1 MRVHSLAKELEI
13 QTNQL
18 ITFLQSKG
26 FDIKGPLNTL
36 GDAEIESARN
46 NLAELKDTEKD
57 KKSKKSS
64 TSGVKKRVFVRS
76 KQTTDPR
83 SGPRRQP
90 GSTQQIRPPQIPQR
104 KQGTSKVAE
113 KAMAHQKAIAE
124 KEKAI
129 RTALDKTAI
138 EAQLAKVQPD
148 ASPKDEK
155 STGRRPERGKAVAAD
170 QKTDIRRDQKGRK
183 EHVKTDPG
191 RGKGTERPK
200 KKKFKFSKEDAIRA
214 ARDKRRPAS
223 QNKPAF
229 KSPVTGSDA
238 LGVRKTQPMPADLR
252 KKRKQG
258 KPDYRG
264 KGSATQAPRQGHPK
278 KDVVLEGKALDVGI
292 SKLKS
297 GFKTSVDAD
306 TKTGGKTKRRK
317 KIVQD
322 KKRFKSGTKPGKRT
336 DRTEYGGRG
345 VLVRKHKRRKSGD
358 FIPNLSDAAGTV
370 DTHRKVRIT
379 DHMTIK
385 DLSAVTGVKSP
396 TIVKFLLDEI
406 NVMATINQVIDIDM
420 ASLILEN
427 LGYEYEVAVKKVEDI
442 LKYDDDSEEDLKPRP
457 PVVTVLGH
465 VDHGKTKLLDT
476 IRKTNV
482 AGGEAGGITQAI
494 GAYQV
499 HMRDRAIT
507 FIDTPGHEAFT
518 AMRARGAKVTDVA
531 ILVVACDDGVQPQTK
546 EAIDHAKSAGIEIV
560 VALNKIDLPTSDPE
574 RVKGQLSEF
583 ELIPEEWG
591 GKTVMVPISAK
602 FGDGIEELLDLVL
615 LQADILDLKA
625 NPDALAEGT
634 IIEAKIDKG
643 KGALATVLI
652 QRGTLKDGDYIVAGC
667 SYGRIRAMLNEYGKK
682 VLKAGPSTPVE
693 IFGLSD
699 VPQAGDTLNR
709 VESEKIARE
718 IYNKRCLDRR
728 QEAIRAVNKI
738 SLDDLYAKIKEGEAK
753 SLNLIIKTDTQ
764 GSIEAIIHALGK
776 IENPEVSIK
785 FIHSSVGNVKES
797 DIMLALASQC
807 IILAFNV
814 VVSAE
819 MKKLASMEGVDVR
832 SYNIIYKAVEDI
844 ELAMKGMLEPIFEE
858 KIIGTAEV
866 RVIFK
871 KRRNTIVAGLIVTSG
886 KLHRG
891 KDIRITRGDEKI
903 WEGRLSSLKR
913 FQDDAREVDNGL
925 ECGIS
930 IDNIPSLEEGDV
942 IAQYET
948 VEVPR
953 S

>member
-36 GDAEIESARN
+36 GDAEIDAARN
-46 NLAELKDTEKD
+46 NLAELKSAEKD
-57 KKSKKSS
+57 KKTKKSP

-83 SGPRRQP
+83 TRPRRQP

-104 KQGTSKVAE
+104 KQGTSKAAE
-113 KAMAHQKAIAE
+113 KAMAHQKALAE
-124 KEKAI
+124 EEKAK
-129 RTALDKTAI
+129 RTALDKKALK
-138 EAQLAKVQPD
+138 AQMAEIQPD
-148 ASPKDEK
+148 ASPADKK
-155 STGRRPERGKAVAAD
+155 KIRQKPKRGKVAA
-170 QKTDIRRDQKGRK
+170 TDKKIDDRRDKKGKK
-183 EHVKTDPG
+183 EQVRTDPG

-200 KKKFKFSKEDAIRA
+200 KKKFKFSKEDAIRV
-214 ARDKRRPAS
+214 ARDKRRTASRNKPAS
-223 QNKPAF
+223 QT
-229 KSPVTGSDA
+229 PVTGSDA

-252 KKRKQG
+252 KKRKKG
-258 KPDYRG
+258 KPDFRG
-264 KGSATQAPRQGHPK
+264 RGQATRASRKKEPK
-278 KDVVLEGKALDVGI
+278 KDVVLKGKALDVGI
-292 SKLKS
+292 NKLKG

-306 TKTGGKTKRRK
+306 KKAAGKTKRRK

-322 KKRFKSGTKPGKRT
+322 KKRFKPGAKSGRRT

-345 VLVRKHKRRKSGD
+345 VLVRKHKRRKHRD
-358 FIPNLSDAAGTV
+358 IIPALADAAGTV
-370 DTHRKVRIT
+370 DTHRKIRIT
-379 DHMTIK
+379 NHMTIK
-385 DLSAVTGVKSP
+385 DLSAATGVKSP

-406 NVMATINQVIDIDM
+406 NVMATINQVVDIDM
-420 ASLILEN
+420 ASLILES
-427 LGYEYEVAVKKVEDI
+427 LGYEYEIAIKKVEDI
-442 LKYDDDSEEDLKPRP
+442 LKHDDDSEEDLKTRP

-482 AGGEAGGITQAI
+482 AEGEAGGITQAI

-499 HMRDRAIT
+499 YMRDRAIT

-560 VALNKIDLPTSDPE
+560 VALNKIDLDTADPE
-574 RVKGQLSEF
+574 RVKAQLSEL

-591 GKTVMVPISAK
+591 GNTVMVPISAK

-652 QRGTLKDGDYIVAGC
+652 QRGTLKVGDYIVVGC
-667 SYGRIRAMLNEYGKK
+667 SHGRIRAMLNEYGKK
-682 VLKAGPSTPVE
+682 VKEVGPSTPVE
-693 IFGLSD
+693 LFGLSD
-699 VPQAGDTLNR
+699 VPQAGDILNK
-709 VESEKIARE
+709 VENEKIAKE
-718 IYNKRCLDRR
+718 IYDKRCLDRR

-753 SLNLIIKTDTQ
+753 ELNLIIKTDTQ

-776 IENPEVSIK
+776 IKNPEVNIK

-797 DIMLALASQC
+797 DIMLALASQS

-819 MKKLASMEGVDVR
+819 MKKLALMEGVDVR

-844 ELAMKGMLEPIFEE
+844 ELAMKGMLEPVFEE

-866 RVIFK
+866 QAIFK

-886 KLHRG
+886 KLIRG

-903 WEGRLSSLKR
+903 WEGKLSSLKR

-930 IDNIPSLEEGDV
+930 LDNIPSLEEGDV
-942 IAQYET
+942 IEQYES

-953 S
+953 N